1 MRILKEHKMKSKD
14 EKKVGTV
21 TPFLSER
28 GRRGEVIKISLAI
41 LLIALI
47 SFAFTPP
54 AEKYFDIAKNL
65 DIFATL
71 FKEVNTYYVDEV
83 DPKKLIE
90 TGINGM
96 LEQLDPYTDYIPE
109 ENREA
114 FSILTTGQYAGVGA
128 LIGIVNNKTVIT
140 IPYKGFPA
148 YRAGLKVGD
157 EFIEVDGKNAQGKP
171 TSEVSNMLK
180 GTPNTE
186 VTIKVRRTGTKEDIQ
201 VKLVREKIK
210 ISNITY
216 STLVDGNIGYIKLDE
231 FTPGAAKEIEESVEK
246 LKSQGAKK
254 LILDL
259 RANPGGSL
267 YEAVNIANIFLPK
280 NREIVST
287 KGKVQEW
294 NKLYTTLNQPQDL
307 EIPLA
312 ILTSGG
318 TASASEIVAGSLQD
332 YDRAILVGQKT
343 FGKGLVQT
351 TRQLSYN
358 AQLKV
363 TTAKYYIPSGRC
375 IQALD
380 YTHRKSDGAVEKF
393 ADSLKREFKTK
404 GGRKVYDGGGL
415 DPDIVIPADEFA
427 TATLELANSG
437 LLFEYATKFCSE
449 NPAIQLKDFKLSEL
463 EYKKFVDWVKERRF
477 SYSSELEK
485 KAQELVVS
493 AKSERYYEDL
503 KQSLTEL
510 QSKVSQY
517 RNTDLIRLKSEI
529 APLLEEEIGFHY
541 QLSEGQALVSLNR
554 DKEVQEAKKILAD
567 QAAYK
572 KLLLPN

>member
-1 MRILKEHKMKSKD
+1 MKRF
-14 EKKVGTV
+14 KKNDFGKS
-21 TPFLSER
+21 PLSI
-28 GRRGEVIKISLAI
+28 RREDGGEVSKRLKISLAI
-41 LLIALI
+41 LLISVI

-109 ENREA
+109 ESKEA
-114 FSILTTGQYAGVGA
+114 FSIQTTGQYAGVGA

-186 VTIKVRRTGTKEDIQ
+186 VTIKVRRIGVKEDIQ
-201 VKLVREKIK
+201 VKLVREKIR
-210 ISNITY
+210 ISNIAY
-216 STLVDGNIGYIKLDE
+216 SALLDGNVGYIKLDE
-231 FTPGAAKEIEESVEK
+231 FTPGAAKEVEESVEK
-246 LKSQGAKK
+246 LISQGAKK

-267 YEAVNIANIFLPK
+267 YEAVNIANLFLPK
-280 NREIVST
+280 NKEVVST

-294 NKLYTTLNQPQDL
+294 SKLYYTLNLPKDL

-312 ILTSGG
+312 VLTSGG

-332 YDRAILVGQKT
+332 YDRAVLVGQKT

-380 YTHRKSDGAVEKF
+380 YTHRKSDGVVEKF
-393 ADSLKREFKTK
+393 ADSLKREFKTA
-404 GGRKVYDGGGL
+404 GGRKVFDGGGL
-415 DPDIVIPADEFA
+415 DPDVITPVDEFA
-427 TATLELANSG
+427 TATVELANSG
-437 LLFEYATKFCSE
+437 LLFEYATKFYSE
-449 NPAIQLKDFKLSEL
+449 NPTIQVKDFRLSEI
-463 EYKKFVDWVKERRF
+463 EYKKFVEWVKEKRF
-477 SYSSELEK
+477 SYSSELERK
-485 KAQELVVS
+485 TQDLVAS
-493 AKSERYYEDL
+493 AKSERYYDDL
-503 KQSLTEL
+503 KLPLSEL
-510 QSKVSQY
+510 QAKISQY
-517 RNTDLIRLKSEI
+517 RSTDLVRLKSEI
-529 APLLEEEIGFHY
+529 AALLEEEIGFHY
-541 QLSEGQALVSLNR
+541 QLSEGQALVSINR
-554 DKEVQEAKKILAD
+554 DREVQEAKKILSD
-567 QAAYK
+567 VAAYK
-572 KLLLPN
+572 KLLSPH